1 MIGRQALLLLIVL
14 PSVAVAQTTR
24 TKAADTV
31 FRAGAVYTVDATRSW
46 AEAVAVRAGRI
57 VYVGTDAGLA
67 GWIGPDTRSI
77 DLQGKMLLPGFH
89 DAHVH
94 LVGGGI
100 GLGECELHAATTA
113 EQVLATVR

>member
-1 MIGRQALLLLIVL
+1 MRHALFLLIVMQ
-14 PSVAVAQTTR
+14 SVAAAQSTPPEP
-24 TKAADTV
+24 ADIV
-31 FRAGAVYTVDATRSW
+31 FRGGGVYTVDATRSW

-67 GWIGPDTRSI
+67 RWIGPETRSI
-77 DLQGKMLLPGFH
+77 DLAGKMLLPGFH

-100 GLGECELHAATTA
+100 ELA
-113 EQVLATVR
+113 